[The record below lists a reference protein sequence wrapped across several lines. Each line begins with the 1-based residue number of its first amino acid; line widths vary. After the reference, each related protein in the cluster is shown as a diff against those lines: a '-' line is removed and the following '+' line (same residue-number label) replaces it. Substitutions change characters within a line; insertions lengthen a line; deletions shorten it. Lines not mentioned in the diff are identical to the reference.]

1 MRSIIIYKMLQFIS
15 WEMIL
20 VQKKIDAVV
29 RKERIPNTEFKDSV
43 KKKKKKKVTT
53 LTQKCAIFNVC
64 KTNIFNYRD
73 AKCDNNYAIFVEL
86 S

>member
-1 MRSIIIYKMLQFIS
+1 MLQFIS

-29 RKERIPNTEFKDSV
+29 RKERIPNTEFKDFV
-43 KKKKKKKVTT
+43 KKKKKKSAT
-53 LTQKCAIFNVC
+53 LTQKCAIFNVS
-64 KTNIFNYRD
+64 KTYMNNYRD
-73 AKCDNNYAIFVEL
+73 AKCDNKCAIFVEL

>member
-1 MRSIIIYKMLQFIS
+1 MLQFIS

-29 RKERIPNTEFKDSV
+29 RKERIPNTEFKDFV
-43 KKKKKKKVTT
+43 KKKKVT
-53 LTQKCAIFNVC
+53 LIQKCAIFNVC
-64 KTNIFNYRD
+64 KTYMNNYHD
-73 AKCDNNYAIFVEL
+73 AKCNNKYPIFVEL

>member
-29 RKERIPNTEFKDSV
+29 RKERIPNTEFKDFV
-43 KKKKKKKVTT
+43 KKKKKKVTT

-64 KTNIFNYRD
+64 KTNMNNYRD